1 MCDGGGELEAD
12 VEGEGGGVPGDVV
25 QLVVVPRHAH
35 AQPGHA
41 PGAAATGGLLA
52 SHRGQHLHVT
62 LAYSVMSYQLH
73 TYMHTDTEHVPLPY
87 PREQFA
93 RYILSIL
100 SICNTVVLILS
111 LFPLN

>member
-35 AQPGHA
+35 AQPDHA
-41 PGAAATGGLLA
+41 PRAAAAGGLLA

-62 LAYSVMSYQLH
+62 LAHSIMSYQLL
-73 TYMHTDTEHVPLPY
+73 TCIQAYRTCSIPLSQ
-87 PREQFA
+87 E
-93 RYILSIL
+93 
-100 SICNTVVLILS
+100 TVCTVYFIYFIHL
-111 LFPLN
+111 

>member
-1 MCDGGGELEAD
+1 MCDGGRELEAD

-41 PGAAATGGLLA
+41 PRAAAAGGLLA

-62 LAYSVMSYQLH
+62 LAHILDMSYQLIH
-73 TYMHTDTEHVPLPY
+73 AYRAIQNMFH
-87 PREQFA
+87 
-93 RYILSIL
+93 SIPD
-100 SICNTVVLILS
+100 SLIPGNS
-111 LFPLN
+111 

>member
-25 QLVVVPRHAH
+25 QLVVVPGHAH

-41 PGAAATGGLLA
+41 PRAAATVGLLA

-62 LAYSVMSYQLH
+62 LHTVLCRTSY
-73 TYMHTDTEHVPLPY
+73 
-87 PREQFA
+87 
-93 RYILSIL
+93 
-100 SICNTVVLILS
+100 
-111 LFPLN
+111 

>member
-1 MCDGGGELEAD
+1 MWDGGRELEAD

-41 PGAAATGGLLA
+41 PRAAATGGLLA

-62 LAYSVMSYQLH
+62 LSHSVTSYIQAYRAIQNMFHSLIPGNSLH
-73 TYMHTDTEHVPLPY
+73 GIFYLFY
-87 PREQFA
+87 PFV
-93 RYILSIL
+93 I
-100 SICNTVVLILS
+100 VLILS

>member
-1 MCDGGGELEAD
+1 MRDGGCELEAD
-12 VEGEGGGVPGDVV
+12 VEGEGGGVAGDVV

-41 PGAAATGGLLA
+41 PRAAATGGLLA

-62 LAYSVMSYQLH
+62 LHTVLCLTSYIQAYRAIQNMFHSLIPGNSLH
-73 TYMHTDTEHVPLPY
+73 GIFYLFY
-87 PREQFA
+87 PFV
-93 RYILSIL
+93 I
-100 SICNTVVLILS
+100 VLILS